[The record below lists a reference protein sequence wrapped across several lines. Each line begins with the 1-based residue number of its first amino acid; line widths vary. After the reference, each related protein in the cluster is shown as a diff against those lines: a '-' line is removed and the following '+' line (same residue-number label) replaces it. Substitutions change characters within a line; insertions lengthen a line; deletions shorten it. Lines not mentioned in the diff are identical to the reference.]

1 MAGGK
6 YAAATD
12 VSASRSREEIE
23 ATLVRYGASA
33 FMYGWTGT
41 HAQLSFDVDGRRVR
55 FTLPMPDRNDREF
68 THTPEKKLARSAS
81 AAAAAYD
88 QAVRQRWR
96 ALNLVVKA
104 KLEAVDARIVGFDE
118 EFLAHIVVG
127 DQTVGEAVIPQ
138 LQAAIAD
145 RTPPALLPGVGD

>member
-1 MAGGK
+1 MAGR
-6 YAAATD
+6 YAAETD
-12 VSASRSREEIE
+12 VSASRSRDEIE

-41 HAQLSFDVDGRRVR
+41 HAQLSFEIGGRRVR
-55 FTLPMPDRNDREF
+55 FTLPMPDRNAREF
-68 THTPEKKLARSAS
+68 THTPERKLPRN
-81 AAAAAYD
+81 AAQQAAVYE

-104 KLEAVDARIVGFDE
+104 KLEAVEAGIVGFDE

-127 DQTVGEAVIPQ
+127 EQTVGEALIPK
-138 LQAAIAD
+138 LQQAID
-145 RTPPALLPGVGD
+145 EHQPPALLAGS